1 MSIVITPTP
10 YADSIDMASLERN
23 WPLGRDLPPLVG
35 DIATLLMPIEHGT
48 MGYFEM
54 KGVRFDDYWIE
65 NGADLCEQFGFFLL
79 LPDGSKIGMWFH
91 EGAANGGEPIVGIGS
106 EGDLELLAPNLKAFV
121 QAWAKGNV
129 WLDLGLSGDEDT
141 PEARV
146 RWAEIG
152 AKMKALADAAPDP
165 PAGAAIANLPHFM
178 EDYGKASIKAMAAHP
193 LNREILRLMAAH
205 VPSGEDKLARY
216 NLQINIAG
224 DRVELL
230 PNATP
235 EYYPKR
241 APVPAEAD
249 DLIPLIL
256 KLRDERASGIHAGRG
271 LWLSATLQIYQGDI
285 YGLPEPLVILKGSWE
300 FEPGFESGGRIT
312 KAELAA
318 DLARFPRDP
327 HYMEPWMDE
336 LV

>member
-1 MSIVITPTP
+1 MSPSSAPTP
-10 YADSIDMASLERN
+10 YADSIDIASLERN
-23 WPLGRDLPPLVG
+23 WPLGRALPSLVG
-35 DIATLLMPIEHGT
+35 DIARLLMPIEHGIV
-48 MGYFEM
+48 GYFEM
-54 KGVRFDDYWIE
+54 KGARFDDYWIE

-91 EGAANGGEPIVGIGS
+91 DGAVTGAEPIVGIGS
-106 EGDLELLAPNLKAFV
+106 EGELEILAPNLQAFV
-121 QAWAKGNV
+121 QAWAKGNA
-129 WLDLGLSGDEDT
+129 WLDLGLSDAEDT
-141 PEARV
+141 PEART
-146 RWAEIG
+146 RWAEVG
-152 AKMKALADAAPDP
+152 AKMQALADAAPDP
-165 PAGAAIANLPHFM
+165 PLSPAIASLPHFM

-193 LNREILRLMAAH
+193 LHREILRVMAAH
-205 VPSGEDKLARY
+205 VPSGEDKLEHY
-216 NLQINIAG
+216 LQINIAG

-241 APVPAEAD
+241 APVPAESS

-300 FEPGFESGGRIT
+300 FEPGFESGGRMT

-327 HYMEPWMDE
+327 RNRETWMDE